1 MPGFLNLSAHRH
13 THFSCLSLCAQVTIT
28 DYMLSFL
35 LSSKEN
41 RIHKGQYV
49 TKSFWLSQTSNTLL
63 INMNVKL
70 HSSIDLTA
78 KTYQKKYYL
87 TIDQHV
93 TVFQACVILLMSVF
107 WRMSK
112 HFFLNIFSFSWSKE
126 KVKFYDSF
134 LSRKE
139 FCSIKLMLDFHIL
152 IFINQL
158 FISSNAVHIWL

>member
-1 MPGFLNLSAHRH
+1 MLRIANFQLNVKYVYNSPIVPCYFASKRDFATDGLVLMAHRH

-49 TKSFWLSQTSNTLL
+49 TKSFWLSQASNTLL

-107 WRMSK
+107 
-112 HFFLNIFSFSWSKE
+112 
-126 KVKFYDSF
+126 
-134 LSRKE
+134 
-139 FCSIKLMLDFHIL
+139 
-152 IFINQL
+152 
-158 FISSNAVHIWL
+158 